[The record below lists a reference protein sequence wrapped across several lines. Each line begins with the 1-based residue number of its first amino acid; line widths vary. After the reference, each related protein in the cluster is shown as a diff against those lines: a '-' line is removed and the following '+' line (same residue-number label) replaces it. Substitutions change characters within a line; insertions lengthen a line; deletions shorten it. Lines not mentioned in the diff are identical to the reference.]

1 MGTHIVD
8 NKLVMSTEP
17 KSFRFD
23 LPKIADNKFN
33 QEIYSIIKHN
43 KSLSEQT
50 IKNEVR
56 QLLSKYKYEN
66 NIHEHRKQQNVWTTQ
81 ICS

>member
-43 KSLSEQT
+43 KSLSEQ
-50 IKNEVR
+50 K
-56 QLLSKYKYEN
+56 
-66 NIHEHRKQQNVWTTQ
+66 
-81 ICS
+81 

>member
-33 QEIYSIIKHN
+33 QEITKDN
-43 KSLSEQT
+43 KRLSEQT
-50 IKNEVR
+50 IKSEVR
-56 QLLSKYKYEN
+56 QLLSKHKYKN
-66 NIHEHRKQQNVWTTQ
+66 NIHEHRKQQNA
-81 ICS
+81 